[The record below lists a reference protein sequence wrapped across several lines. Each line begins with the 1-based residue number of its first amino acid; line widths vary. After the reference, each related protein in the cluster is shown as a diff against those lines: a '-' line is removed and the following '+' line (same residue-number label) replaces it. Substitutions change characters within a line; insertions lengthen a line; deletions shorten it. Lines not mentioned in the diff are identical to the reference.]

1 MFYFMF
7 FNCGEKF
14 SRTSGS
20 GQSPLLPAR
29 GDSPPHRFAGT
40 LIMARILAIG
50 GAHIDRKGWLSAPH
64 RPGASNPG
72 HWESE
77 AGGGV
82 FNAARNLA
90 RLGHQVTLVAPRGG
104 DAAAEAGGARRRRG
118 RSRGLPADLPRP
130 RHAELLGILEPDG
143 NLVTALADMAL
154 YDLVPARR
162 LLTSR
167 LRKRLGQAD
176 LLLMPIPTCP
186 KAPSQLLAEA
196 AASLGGAACRHR
208 RLAGQGGAL
217 EAEPCKDQL
226 PRHECRRGCGADR
239 RAAAI
244 TRDWQ
249 SLLASAGLTGGI
261 VTSGAGPVAAFSAA
275 SAGPASTVL
284 LPPPLDQVRDV
295 VGAGDAL
302 ASGYLDGWLAGDTI
316 GDSLTRG
323 IALARL
329 TASVRGPVRQD
340 LSRELLAQA
349 LKTMAK
355 PAQYEIPAAGAPA

>member
-1 MFYFMF
+1 
-7 FNCGEKF
+7 
-14 SRTSGS
+14 
-20 GQSPLLPAR
+20 
-29 GDSPPHRFAGT
+29 
-40 LIMARILAIG
+40 MARILAIG

-72 HWESE
+72 RWESE
-77 AGGGV
+77 PGGGV

-90 RLGHQVTLVAPRGG
+90 RLGHEVTLVSPRGG

-118 RSRGLPADLPRP
+118 RSRGLPPDLSRP
-130 RHAELLGILEPDG
+130 RHAELLSILEPDG

-176 LLLMPIPTCP
+176 LLLMDSDLPTS
-186 KAPSQLLAEA
+186 ALAAMAEA
-196 AASLGGAACRHR
+196 AASLGLPLAVIAVSPAKVVRWKQSLARISCLAMNAA
-208 RLAGQGGAL
+208 
-217 EAEPCKDQL
+217 E
-226 PRHECRRGCGADR
+226 
-239 RAAAI
+239 AAAL
-244 TRDWQ
+244 TGARPQSPGDWQ

-275 SAGPASTVL
+275 SAGPASIVL